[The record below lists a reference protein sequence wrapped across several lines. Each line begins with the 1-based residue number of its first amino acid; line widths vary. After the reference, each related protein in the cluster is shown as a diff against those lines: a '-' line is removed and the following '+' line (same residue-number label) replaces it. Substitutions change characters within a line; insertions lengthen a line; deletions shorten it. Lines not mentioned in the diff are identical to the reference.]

1 MLLHGGRYENYC
13 YRGHV
18 THIICTNLPDTKLK
32 QMAHE
37 RWVSCKHSCALE
49 SLPGWCKPDLW
60 PPSELR
66 CSVTVALMLCRDP
79 IPTVWPEWVVESLA
93 AGRLLPV
100 GLGANARRLCIIFC
114 YLRKESTQR
123 EHYVTR
129 SK

>member
-66 CSVTVALMLCRDP
+66 CSVTVALMLCSGILFP
-79 IPTVWPEWVVESLA
+79 QC
-93 AGRLLPV
+93 
-100 GLGANARRLCIIFC
+100 GLSGSWSHWQLDACCR
-114 YLRKESTQR
+114 
-123 EHYVTR
+123 
-129 SK
+129 